1 MGGSLGGMMMRVAN
15 SMGMGCNA
23 YVSSAPVQTQ
33 KESWAEKTSDETEG
47 ELQQIKLQHER
58 TRRWVI
64 LKFIQALKENEK
76 AFVAAGLILPGDKTL
91 MQIVCR
97 AYGIPYCK
105 RQTRKERYGIKG

>member
-1 MGGSLGGMMMRVAN
+1 MGGSFGGMMMRVAN

-23 YVSSAPVQTQ
+23 YVSSAPVQTSV
-33 KESWAEKTSDETEG
+33 ESWAEKTINETDG
-47 ELQQIKLQHER
+47 ELQQIVLQHER
-58 TRRWVI
+58 TRRWAI

-76 AFVAAGLILPGDKTL
+76 AFVEAGLILADDKTL

-105 RQTRKERYGIKG
+105 RKTRKERHGIKG